1 MSEILYEQ
9 PGLRAGSTHPGSETL
24 IDNSRFV
31 FLIGLAVDV
40 MLFAGLIGAYFVLR
54 GGTQVWP
61 PTDLPH
67 LNKSLIGLSS
77 MSLALGAVFLSLT
90 VHAQNRNELIRMRAS
105 LILSL
110 LFLATFLA
118 MNAIEWRNLLAFGLH
133 IRTIFGGIYFLI
145 TGVFHIHILAG
156 MCYILLKYRRTLRW
170 KYYTRSTVS
179 IAHLS
184 YFMYAM
190 LIVWL
195 SLYSVVYL

>member
-9 PGLRAGSTHPGSETL
+9 PGFRAGSTHPGSETL

-40 MLFAGLIGAYFVLR
+40 MLFAGLIGGYFVLR

-67 LNKSLIGLSS
+67 LNKELIGLSS
-77 MSLALGAVFLSLT
+77 ISLALGAFFLSLT
-90 VHAQNRNELIRMRAS
+90 VQAQNRNELIRMRAS
-105 LILSL
+105 LIISL
-110 LFLATFLA
+110 IFLTVFLG
-118 MNAIEWRNLLAFGLH
+118 MNAIEWKNLLTGGLQV
-133 IRTIFGGIYFLI
+133 RTVFGGIYFLV

-195 SLYSVVYL
+195 GIYGVVYL